1 MNLTVLVIV
10 GCLIVAGLAIYA
22 GYLLV
27 KLKQQKALVAKHRE
41 LEIEKRNANIFE
53 NVNTLCMVGIQGQCD
68 LSEISIRVYCIMDYV
83 QGEQRIDFEKQ
94 FPAISE
100 LYHIVKDMPRGEAR
114 QEMPKKERMQQNL
127 ERMKA
132 ENRLEDDIVRELT
145 KLKDMIQPLN
155 QQIQVQMI

>member
-1 MNLTVLVIV
+1 MNLTILVIV
-10 GCLIVAGLAIYA
+10 GSVIVVGLAIYA

-27 KLKQQKALVAKHRE
+27 KLKKQQALVIRHQE
-41 LEIEKRNANIFE
+41 LAIEKRNANIFE

-114 QEMPKKERMQQNL
+114 QVMPKKERMQQNL
-127 ERMKA
+127 ERTKA
-132 ENRLEDDIVRELT
+132 EGRLGDDIIRELT
-145 KLKDMIQPLN
+145 TLKDMIQPLN
-155 QQIQVQMI
+155 QQIQIQMV

>member
-41 LEIEKRNANIFE
+41 LAIEKRNANIFE

-83 QGEQRIDFEKQ
+83 QGENRIDFDNK

-100 LYHIVKDMPRGEAR
+100 LYHTVKDMPRGEVR

-132 ENRLEDDIVRELT
+132 ESRLEDDIIRELT
-145 KLKDMIQPLN
+145 TLKDMIQPLN
-155 QQIQVQMI
+155 QQIQVQMV

>member
-83 QGEQRIDFEKQ
+83 QGEQRIDFENQ

-114 QEMPKKERMQQNL
+114 QEMPKKERMQHNL

-155 QQIQVQMI
+155 QQIQVQMV